1 MSYFERLQKEYG
13 EMGQGKDIT
22 NDLQEAKSQAQEKL
36 TSDEADS
43 QGITGKVE
51 GQIGKLVGYKVA
63 GKYLQGK
70 AISGLKKYVAEPRR
84 KLLDEKVKAK
94 NTASDAKGAEAGEI
108 EARGMDRVAQ
118 GTNADGSLKVNPKSV
133 REGLN
138 DDIKFRE
145 GDVKPEDL
153 QGGDINTLTQSNK
166 TRYRA
171 LDDDGQS
178 AVDTKLSNN
187 PAYRNRASIESD
199 VNNGNM
205 TAEEGALAKKNSKF
219 IEQDAIG
226 DAEQGVTQGGSTALT
241 GANPFTGGNVG
252 GTAETGFNSNITGRM
267 GDRPDGEMFD
277 RETGMTAGE
286 SGKVAQSTAEMGEL
300 AEGASEAAGSTAL
313 EMGLEAIPVIG
324 EIAGIGLGLGEG
336 IKDGIDSHKE
346 QLKDQAN
353 MVADNA
359 NINTAMKYSGFSR
372 PSFGSMALP
381 SFDTSKSSA
390 LLQE

>member
-1 MSYFERLQKEYG
+1 MSYFDRLQKEYG

-22 NDLQEAKSQAQEKL
+22 NDLQEAKSQAQQKL

-51 GQIGKLVGYKVA
+51 GEIGKLVGYKVA
-63 GKYLQGK
+63 GKYATGK

-108 EARGMDRVAQ
+108 EAKGMDRVAQ
-118 GTNADGSLKVNPKSV
+118 GTNADGSLKANPTSV

-187 PAYRNRASIESD
+187 PGYKNRASIESD

-205 TAEEGALAKKNSKF
+205 TTEEGALAKKNSKF
-219 IEQDAIG
+219 MEQDAIG
-226 DAEQGVTQGGSTALT
+226 DVEQGVSRGGSTALT

-267 GDRPDGEMFD
+267 GDRDGEMFD
-277 RETGMTAGE
+277 RETGLSAGE
-286 SGKVAQSTAEMGEL
+286 AGKVGQSTAEMGEL
-300 AEGASEAAGSTAL
+300 ASGAAEAGGATAL
-313 EMGLEAIPVIG
+313 EVGLEAIPVIG

-336 IKDGIDSHKE
+336 IKDGIRSHTE
-346 QLKDQAN
+346 QLKDQAS

-390 LLQE
+390 LLNQ

>member
-1 MSYFERLQKEYG
+1 MSYFDRLQKEYG

-22 NDLQEAKSQAQEKL
+22 NDLQQAKSQAQAKL

-70 AISGLKKYVAEPRR
+70 AVSGLKKYVAEPRR
-84 KLLDEKVKAK
+84 KLLDEKIKAK

-108 EARGMDRVAQ
+108 QAKGMDRVAQ
-118 GTNADGSLKVNPKSV
+118 GTNPDGSLKANPKSV
-133 REGLN
+133 REGLD

-153 QGGDINTLTQSNK
+153 QGDDINTLTQSNK

-187 PAYRNRASIESD
+187 PAYKNRASIESD

-267 GDRPDGEMFD
+267 GDREGEMFD

-286 SGKVAQSTAEMGEL
+286 TGKVAQSTAEMGEL
-300 AEGASEAAGSTAL
+300 ASGASEAAGATAL
-313 EMGLEAIPVIG
+313 ETGLEAIPVIG
-324 EIAGIGLGLGEG
+324 EIAGVGLGLFEG
-336 IKDGIDSHKE
+336 VKDGIKSHIE
-346 QLKDQAN
+346 QLKDQAS

-372 PSFGSMALP
+372 PNFGSMALP

-390 LLQE
+390 LLNQ